1 MQSIVVA
8 AACNI
13 HVVVQHIRA
22 VIRDAAIAFEVQ
34 TSLLF
39 DDKKDSIK
47 HDDINMYQHGLGGF
61 TR

>member
-1 MQSIVVA
+1 MQSTVVAA

-34 TSLLF
+34 N
-39 DDKKDSIK
+39 IPVV
-47 HDDINMYQHGLGGF
+47 
-61 TR
+61 